1 MNSPVNPT
9 TSMKNHLAPILA
21 SLLMAHA
28 TIAVA
33 DAPVLTVA
41 VLDFE
46 CKETDLGDAGAQ
58 MATLT
63 TALLSAQ
70 PQLITVERA
79 ELAKSLSEAE
89 LSLSGTVSSDTAAKV
104 GQLTG
109 AKVLVTGRIFK
120 AGKEL
125 LVVAKVISS
134 ETSRVYGEVV
144 KGPTDSSMSDLA
156 TQLAEKIGKT
166 VTEKAD
172 TLVAKV
178 RTQEERI
185 ATMKQALKDA
195 KRPKVRISI
204 PERHYG
210 APASDPAAETELGLI
225 LTECGF
231 TVLTDK
237 STEKADV
244 EFVGEAFSTYGMRKG
259 NLISCQARIEIKVID
274 KPTGRA
280 IAIDRQTG
288 MAVHLSEQIAAK
300 TALQEAMA
308 VLAERIVPK
317 AVK

>member
-1 MNSPVNPT
+1 MKSPAQPAFT
-9 TSMKNHLAPILA
+9 MKKHLFQILA
-21 SLLMAHA
+21 ALLLAHA
-28 TIAVA
+28 TAVHA
-33 DAPVLTVA
+33 DNPTLTVA

-63 TALLSAQ
+63 TALLSAE

-79 ELAKSLSEAE
+79 ELTKSLSEAE
-89 LSLSGTVSSDTAAKV
+89 LSLSGTVSSETAAKV

-125 LVVAKVISS
+125 IVVAKVISS

-166 VTEKAD
+166 VTGKAD

-185 ATMKQALKDA
+185 ASIKKSLKDA
-195 KRPKVRISI
+195 KLPKVRITI
-204 PERHYG
+204 PEQHYG
-210 APASDPAAETELGLI
+210 QPVRDPAAETELGMI
-225 LTECGF
+225 LKDCGF
-231 TVLTDK
+231 EVLTDK

-274 KPTGRA
+274 KPTGKA
-280 IAIDRQTG
+280 LAIDRQTG

-300 TALQEAMA
+300 TALQETMA